1 MSQPVGG
8 FHDFFTLGG
17 LFLGQAIPTIPPR
30 SSSRGRFAGGR
41 QYLAYL
47 HERRRSPIRRI
58 RPMAAQIILADAF
71 TDLVYT
77 TEMERKQMASRAT
90 WSAVLAEA

>member
-1 MSQPVGG
+1 MSMPIG
-8 FHDFFTLGG
+8 FFDYFTLGG
-17 LFLGQAIPTIPPR
+17 LPVGIPFAPPAPM

-58 RPMAAQIILADAF
+58 RPMATQILLADAY
-71 TDLVYT
+71 TDYMTKIEYEKRMV
-77 TEMERKQMASRAT
+77 ANRAT
-90 WSAVLAEA
+90 FAALASEF